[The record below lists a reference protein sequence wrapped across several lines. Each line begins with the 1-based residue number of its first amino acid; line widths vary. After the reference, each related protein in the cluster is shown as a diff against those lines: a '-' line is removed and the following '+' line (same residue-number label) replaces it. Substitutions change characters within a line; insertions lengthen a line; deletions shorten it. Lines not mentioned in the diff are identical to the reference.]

1 MNRERPT
8 VLLVMAIL
16 NFVFGGLFIICG
28 LCGMG
33 SVLFTG
39 ALFKGM
45 SSATKGT
52 TGPGQPDVFGEMSR
66 VFDTIPG
73 YYPVQIGS
81 MLLLI
86 VLNIV
91 LVVAGIGLLQMKPW
105 ARWLSVGYGAASI
118 VLQFVIMLYAIFVMQ
133 PAMEKWAQDFATRMG
148 GQPAPGMSANSA
160 MSSMGSCFSFFLY
173 SAYPVALI
181 IVMLLP
187 AVGAAFAA
195 PLLPPEEPPGGGYG
209 GLPPSPGPGSP
220 HVTPR
225 RF

>member
-16 NFVFGGLFIICG
+16 NFVFGGLFILCG

-45 SSATKGT
+45 SSASKGT
-52 TGPGQPDVFGEMSR
+52 TGTGPDVFGEMSK

-73 YYPVQIGS
+73 YYPVQITT

-91 LVVAGIGLLQMKPW
+91 LIVAGVGLLQMKPW
-105 ARWLSVGYGAASI
+105 ARWTSLGYGVASI
-118 VLQFVIMLYAIFVMQ
+118 FLQMVILLYAVFVMQ
-133 PAMEKWAQDFATRMG
+133 PAMEKWTQDFTARMG
-148 GQPAPGMSANSA
+148 GQPTPAMSTNSA
-160 MSSMGSCFSFFLY
+160 ISGMGSCFNFILY

-187 AVGAAFAA
+187 AVGAAFSA
-195 PLLPPEEPPGGGYG
+195 PPLPPEEPPGGGYG
-209 GLPPSPGPGSP
+209 GMPPSPGPGSP
-220 HVTPR
+220 HVAPR